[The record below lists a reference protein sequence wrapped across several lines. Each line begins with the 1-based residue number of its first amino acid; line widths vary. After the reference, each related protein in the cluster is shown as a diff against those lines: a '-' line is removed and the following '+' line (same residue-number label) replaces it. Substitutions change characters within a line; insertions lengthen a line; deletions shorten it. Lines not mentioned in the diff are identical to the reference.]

1 MSEAEEISTAS
12 VDDVLQAIQQ
22 KNVGRARAM
31 FQTLMTD
38 KVNSS
43 LESEKVKIASQV
55 FNTPAEPE
63 VEEPEVEE
71 PEVDGEVDV
80 ESEVNAAFEEENE
93 TE

>member
-1 MSEAEEISTAS
+1 MSEVEEISTAS

-31 FQTLMTD
+31 FQDLMND

-55 FNTPAEPE
+55 FNTP
-63 VEEPEVEE
+63 EEPEVEE
-71 PEVDGEVDV
+71 TEEVEETDTDEVDV
-80 ESEVNAAFEEENE
+80 ESEVNDVFDEDVE

>member
-1 MSEAEEISTAS
+1 MSEVEEISTAS

-22 KNVGRARAM
+22 KNVGRARAV
-31 FQTLMTD
+31 FQDLMND

-55 FNTPAEPE
+55 FNTP
-63 VEEPEVEE
+63 EEPEVEE
-71 PEVDGEVDV
+71 VEDDEVDV
-80 ESEVNAAFEEENE
+80 ESEVSDVFDEDDE

>member
-1 MSEAEEISTAS
+1 MSEAEEIGTVS

-22 KNVGRARAM
+22 KNVGRARAV
-31 FQTLMTD
+31 FQDLMND

-55 FNTPAEPE
+55 FNTPE

-71 PEVDGEVDV
+71 PEVDEEEVDV
-80 ESEVNAAFEEENE
+80 ESEVSDVFDEDDE

>member
-1 MSEAEEISTAS
+1 MSEAEEISTAT

-22 KNVGRARAM
+22 KNVGRARAV
-31 FQTLMTD
+31 FQDLMND

-55 FNTPAEPE
+55 FNTPGEPE
-63 VEEPEVEE
+63 VEEPEYEEVE
-71 PEVDGEVDV
+71 DDEVDV
-80 ESEVNAAFEEENE
+80 ESEVSDVFDEDDE

>member
-1 MSEAEEISTAS
+1 MSEAEEISTAT

-22 KNVGRARAM
+22 KNVGRARAV
-31 FQTLMTD
+31 FQDLMND

-55 FNTPAEPE
+55 FNTP
-63 VEEPEVEE
+63 EEPEVEE
-71 PEVDGEVDV
+71 VEDDEVDV
-80 ESEVNAAFEEENE
+80 ESEVSDVFDEDDE